1 MCRGRRG
8 HRGCRGH
15 RGRRS
20 RRGHRGHGSQK
31 CRVGVD
37 ILSVDF
43 AQPKFVLSFFSPL
56 SIPFLC
62 SLAFPSTLP
71 LLFLSSHLPSSPL
84 PSPFFFFTPPSS
96 PPLPRVTPP
105 PLPLPTPYFTV
116 TLYRNEPLQMM
127 MKRWAKLDKVH
138 VLVYA
143 CASILSLVSF
153 PDLRYG
159 TRTRVLLR
167 AWETLRVVQ
176 DCQQRLSSAFDLILI
191 FLCPLIQTLTLTP
204 PPNNAANLDMY
215 AGNET
220 IYCL

>member
-1 MCRGRRG
+1 MRRYVPCSKNSIPFPATVSEKVSYVHTRGSQVCRGRRG

-105 PLPLPTPYFTV
+105 P
-116 TLYRNEPLQMM
+116 
-127 MKRWAKLDKVH
+127 
-138 VLVYA
+138 
-143 CASILSLVSF
+143 
-153 PDLRYG
+153 
-159 TRTRVLLR
+159 
-167 AWETLRVVQ
+167 
-176 DCQQRLSSAFDLILI
+176 
-191 FLCPLIQTLTLTP
+191 P
-204 PPNNAANLDMY
+204 PPYSLLHSHAVS
-215 AGNET
+215 
-220 IYCL
+220 

>member
-1 MCRGRRG
+1 MG
-8 HRGCRGH
+8 HRSAGLGLT
-15 RGRRS
+15 S
-20 RRGHRGHGSQK
+20 YLLTLLN
-31 CRVGVD
+31 
-37 ILSVDF
+37 LSLF
-43 AQPKFVLSFFSPL
+43 FHSSLLFPFLFSVLLPFPP
-56 SIPFLC
+56 PFLC
-62 SLAFPSTLP
+62 YSSPLIFPL
-71 LLFLSSHLPSSPL
+71 LLFLPLFSSSPL
-84 PSPFFFFTPPSS
+84 PPLLLFLVSP
-96 PPLPRVTPP
+96 PP

-153 PDLRYG
+153 SDLRYG

-191 FLCPLIQTLTLTP
+191 FLCSLIQTLTLTP